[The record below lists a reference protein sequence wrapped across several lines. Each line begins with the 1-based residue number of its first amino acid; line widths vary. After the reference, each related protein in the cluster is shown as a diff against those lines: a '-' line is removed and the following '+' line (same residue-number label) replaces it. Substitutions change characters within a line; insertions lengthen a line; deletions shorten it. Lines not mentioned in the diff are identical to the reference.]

1 MKINKKRV
9 FFFLIII
16 YIILVSAQTC
26 GLIIFGLSSVNI
38 ITSVLFLV
46 TIGIFIFYLSKFL
59 MRLFSYNK
67 NKRQNIRLSIF
78 STFSALIIIEVFL
91 RISGINE
98 TYIEEIS
105 FSYHSQY
112 DPCYEQGW
120 FHLWTVNHN
129 LKTPEYNYKRTI
141 NSEMLSDK
149 EHPKSRYKGEYRII
163 GLGDSFTEGYGAHN
177 DSTWLKFLERKIN
190 IRYITYINAGAC
202 GSDPFF
208 EYILLKKRLL
218 KYNPDLVIVAIN
230 ASDIDDIVCRG
241 GMERFISDGTVK
253 FKNGPKWEWLY
264 ATSYISRLFI
274 HNLFKYNYLLMKDKQ
289 KNLEEK
295 NSLKL
300 IYNVILKF
308 NTLSE
313 NENFK
318 LLIIFNPNDY
328 EITKKYFVFKKM
340 IEKLNNETN
349 INVLDLFDYFVNQA
363 GINNQNVSDYYWKE
377 GHHNAKGYEL
387 FADGVEKKIIEMGI
401 IDSLDSVYNQVKYY

>member
-1 MKINKKRV
+1 MKINKKQV
-9 FFFLIII
+9 LFFLIII
-16 YIILVSAQTC
+16 YIVLISVQIY
-26 GLIIFGLSSVNI
+26 GLFIFGLSSVNI
-38 ITSVLFLV
+38 ITSILFLV

-59 MRLFSYNK
+59 MRIFLYNK

-78 STFSALIIIEVFL
+78 STFLALIIIEVFL
-91 RISGINE
+91 RIFGINE

-105 FSYHSQY
+105 FPYHSQY

-120 FHLWTVNHN
+120 FHLWTYDHN

-149 EHPKSRYKGEYRII
+149 EHPKSKYKGEYRII
-163 GLGDSFTEGYGAHN
+163 GLGDSFTEGSGAHE

-190 IRYITYINAGAC
+190 IKSITCINAGAC

-208 EYILLKKRLL
+208 EYMLLKKKLL

-230 ASDIDDIVCRG
+230 TSDIDDIICRG
-241 GMERFISDGTVK
+241 GIERFKADGTVK

-274 HNLFKYNYLLMKDKQ
+274 NNLLKYNYLLINDKQ

-295 NSLKL
+295 KSLDL

-308 NTLSE
+308 NTLAK
-313 NENFK
+313 NKNFK
-318 LLIIFNPNDY
+318 LLIIFHPNDY
-328 EITKKYFVFKKM
+328 EITKKYFVFENIIK
-340 IEKLNNETN
+340 KLNAQTN

-363 GINNQNVSDYYWKE
+363 NINSKNVSEYYWKE

-387 FADGVEKKIIEMGI
+387 FADGVEKKIIKMGI
-401 IDSLDSVYNQVKYY
+401 INSLDSVNNQVKYY